1 MKKLLVLALGISSP
15 LLASYDGCGYFD
27 GFYAGITGG
36 VATHMADASLETRAT
51 FGGFGTTVETLQDT
65 SKAHIYDISPWG
77 ELFAGWGR
85 QCGCYYWG
93 GRLGI
98 NFSHFNPKLR
108 STAANLDPGDEAI
121 ALLDDSLKTEMW
133 TAEYT
138 FDFKPGIV
146 FCERTML
153 FGILG
158 AAINKERL
166 IGKSQF
172 TLLPGDGLNR
182 SASDE
187 IKVEKEKTSAGFR
200 GGLGLEYMLTQCLSL
215 QLSYVYT
222 HYWHL
227 KENVTQNF
235 TDSVGDTLTHSV
247 AFSTNSHKQVTSIG
261 LAYYF

>member
-36 VATHMADASLETRAT
+36 VATHMADTHLETST
-51 FGGFGTTVETLQDT
+51 IFETIGPDEALENT

-93 GRLGI
+93 GRFGI

-108 STAANLDPGDEAI
+108 STAANLDPGDEQAL

-138 FDFKPGIV
+138 LDFKPGIV

-172 TLLPGDGLNR
+172 TQIPGNNVQI
-182 SASDE
+182 SAFNE
-187 IKVEKEKTSAGFR
+187 IKVEEEKTSAGFR

-222 HYWHL
+222 HYWRL

-235 TDSVGDTLTHSV
+235 TDSVGNTDTHSA